1 MTPLE
6 YNLLWAASQAI
17 FVFGALAFSTLT
29 LFYWRQRWE
38 RAQGGIAVS
47 GVFPAFTLVCAAAF
61 VLNLVRQ
68 ADPKLE
74 WLNPLLDLVTGLV
87 PALLIHLVVE
97 EEGSGPRWL
106 PAAFYAGSAA
116 LAAAVAASDAGWSPP
131 AALADRLE
139 SAPAAALGVAAIA
152 GLALQAQSR
161 RTLNAAER
169 RLRWW
174 TRLILFLLA
183 ASVAATSWPA
193 GPLFSLVPD
202 YLLLVLFS
210 VTLYYKERLVFFDLL
225 LKRGTFFAIGLIA
238 FWIFYAYIGR
248 PSFPDEV
255 IFAGMW
261 LAAPWIYSRLS
272 TAIDHAW
279 LRRRFTAPEAERL
292 FMTAVQAAES
302 QDDLRVRAAAAL
314 GRIFEARAEIGF
326 HSVPQAGSA
335 DLAAEIGGDGG
346 VTLAPRA
353 NGIPYLS
360 DDRHLLQSLAR
371 TLGVVLENVR
381 FRERE
386 QGLRLLAG
394 RAELKALRAQINPHF
409 LFNALNAIA
418 GLIHTDSRAAEDTV
432 EQLAEVFRYT
442 LRKSE
447 NEWVRLDEE
456 IEFVTA
462 YLRVEQSR
470 FGERLAVRIDV
481 EPGAGATQVPAMC
494 IQPLVENAIKHGTS
508 AVEGVGRVSVRVAV
522 AEGVLTVEVADNGPG
537 FPEGFAIG
545 RGAAGHGLRNVADRL
560 SGYYGNAAS
569 LRAGSSGGARVWLA
583 MPVNGARRDASP
595 DRR

>member
-1 MTPLE
+1 MTALE
-6 YNLLWAASQAI
+6 YNLLWAASQAT

-29 LFYWRQRWE
+29 LFYWRQRWG
-38 RAQGGIAVS
+38 RPQSGRTVS
-47 GVFPAFTLVCAAAF
+47 RVLPALTLVCAAAF
-61 VLNLVRQ
+61 VLNLALQ
-68 ADPKLE
+68 ADPRLE

-87 PALLIHLVVE
+87 PALLIHLVME

-116 LAAAVAASDAGWSPP
+116 LAAAVAANDAGWSP
-131 AALADRLE
+131 AGWADRLE

-152 GLALQAQSR
+152 GLVLQAQSR
-161 RTLNAAER
+161 RPLNAAER

-183 ASVAATSWPA
+183 GSAAATGWPA
-193 GPLFSLVPD
+193 GALFSLVPD

-210 VTLYYKERLVFFDLL
+210 VTLYYKERLVFFDIL
-225 LKRGTFFAIGLIA
+225 LKRGAFFATGLIA
-238 FWIFYAYIGR
+238 FWGFFAYIGR
-248 PSFPDEV
+248 PSFPDEIV
-255 IFAGMW
+255 FAGLW

-272 TAIDHAW
+272 TAIDRAW

-302 QDDLRVRAAAAL
+302 EDNLRERAAGAL
-314 GRIFEARAEIGF
+314 SRIFEARAEICF
-326 HSVPQAGSA
+326 ESAPQASA
-335 DLAAEIGGDGG
+335 TGLAAEIGGNGG
-346 VTLAPRA
+346 VRLAPRA
-353 NGIPYLS
+353 DGIPYLS
-360 DDRHLLQSLAR
+360 DDRLLLQSLAR

-418 GLIHTDSRAAEDTV
+418 GLIHSDSRAAEDTV

-447 NEWVRLDEE
+447 NEWVKLDEE

-470 FGERLAVRIDV
+470 FGERLAATIDV

-508 AVEGVGRVSVRVAV
+508 AVEGVGRVSVRIAV
-522 AEGVLTVEVADNGPG
+522 ADGVLTVEVADNGPG
-537 FPEGFAIG
+537 FPAGFAIG
-545 RGAAGHGLRNVADRL
+545 GGAAGHGLRNVADRL
-560 SGYYGNAAS
+560 AGYYGSAAS
-569 LRAGSSGGARVWLA
+569 LRAGSSGGAKVWLA
-583 MPVNGARRDASP
+583 MPVNGVRRDASP